1 MNNEHQHTY
10 KWYRFGCKDAT
21 YMQTKSSYTKLS
33 FGENLLYR
41 FHLIPC
47 EYCRRVG
54 VQLGVLEYLIRRG
67 SEYASVE
74 LSEKRKN
81 TVNQAITEYFAK
93 K

>member
-41 FHLIPC
+41 FHLITC
-47 EYCRRVG
+47 KDCRRLVEQIG
-54 VQLGVLEYLIRRG
+54 KLENLIRQR

-74 LSEKRKN
+74 FSEKRKN